1 MSVSVG
7 SEGRWETAGMLESES
22 ASEYLH
28 DTLGDVLAEVL
39 LDCANNRPDDPIAFL
54 AAAFVR

>member
-1 MSVSVG
+1 
-7 SEGRWETAGMLESES
+7 MLESES